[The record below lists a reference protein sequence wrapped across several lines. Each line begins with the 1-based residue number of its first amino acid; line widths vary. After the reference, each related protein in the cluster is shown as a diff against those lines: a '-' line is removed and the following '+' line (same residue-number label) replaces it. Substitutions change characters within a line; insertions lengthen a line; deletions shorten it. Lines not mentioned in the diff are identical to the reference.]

1 MTKDETSPSKDL
13 RLTSMR
19 WVPIL
24 KKRHFWGSGRLDLNK
39 AFRLPLGVTSNTV
52 QSGLWAILFS

>member
-1 MTKDETSPSKDL
+1 MKSDETPPTEDL
-13 RLTSMR
+13 HLTAMR

-39 AFRLPLGVTSNTV
+39 AFRRF
-52 QSGLWAILFS
+52 WA